1 MKFSRTEWHQVS
13 SEFQCD
19 LPDEEV
25 IKQFG
30 SVQRLKEIISQ
41 QEQQWHSGIEPM
53 GEPITEEEEALLDE
67 ACANYSERIDD
78 WWTDRKGGY
87 EVSYSYEK

>member
-1 MKFSRTEWHQVS
+1 MKFSRTDWHQVAS
-13 SEFQCD
+13 IFECD

-41 QEQQWHSGIEPM
+41 QEQQWGSDIEPM
-53 GEPITEEEEALLDE
+53 GEPPTEEENVLLDSILQD
-67 ACANYSERIDD
+67 CERYDD

-87 EVSYSYEK
+87 EVTYSYEK